1 MLPTRLP
8 RLEAVNQYRPY
19 FRRVRIDLPV
29 NRLSIYWRM
38 KRIWWCCVKKT
49 RKRRAVRKMEA
60 PGPSC
65 RRILPSAAKIR
76 GSYHDRG
83 QERKK
88 PATQFLSV
96 LIAGYDGVGTRG
108 GPQARALSRGP
119 DGLRGLTAA
128 PRSNRCS
135 PCDRRQTVACCAKS
149 LTQGNRRVE
158 LLAALQHA
166 EANRQQLAHRGDHDL
181 LSLKPPL
188 GFEPIDQSRDGRI
201 VPHRRQGGHV

>member
-1 MLPTRLP
+1 VP
-8 RLEAVNQYRPY
+8 RIP
-19 FRRVRIDLPV
+19 
-29 NRLSIYWRM
+29 
-38 KRIWWCCVKKT
+38 
-49 RKRRAVRKMEA
+49 A
-60 PGPSC
+60 PHM
-65 RRILPSAAKIR
+65 LPSAIATASAPATSRFYR
-76 GSYHDRG
+76 GRYHDRG

-108 GPQARALSRGP
+108 GPQARALSRAP

-166 EANRQQLAHRGDHDL
+166 EANHQQLAHRGDHDL

>member
-1 MLPTRLP
+1 MQHAGRRSEAEGERARPT
-8 RLEAVNQYRPY
+8 AC
-19 FRRVRIDLPV
+19 FRKLQGGYGRQAT
-29 NRLSIYWRM
+29 NH
-38 KRIWWCCVKKT
+38 
-49 RKRRAVRKMEA
+49 
-60 PGPSC
+60 
-65 RRILPSAAKIR
+65 R
-76 GSYHDRG
+76 GRYHDRG

-108 GPQARALSRGP
+108 GPQARALSRAP

-158 LLAALQHA
+158 LLAALSTPKQITSSLRIA
-166 EANRQQLAHRGDHDL
+166 ATTICFP
-181 LSLKPPL
+181 LS
-188 GFEPIDQSRDGRI
+188 
-201 VPHRRQGGHV
+201 

>member
-1 MLPTRLP
+1 MTQPSPSPPARDRSSLR
-8 RLEAVNQYRPY
+8 RRCRPAAPWSGGDSSGRERRRA
-19 FRRVRIDLPV
+19 FRRRD
-29 NRLSIYWRM
+29 
-38 KRIWWCCVKKT
+38 
-49 RKRRAVRKMEA
+49 
-60 PGPSC
+60 
-65 RRILPSAAKIR
+65 PSAHTCSGCHR
-76 GSYHDRG
+76 GRYHDRG

-108 GPQARALSRGP
+108 GPQARALSRAP

-158 LLAALQHA
+158 LLAALSTPKQITSSLRIA
-166 EANRQQLAHRGDHDL
+166 ATTICFP
-181 LSLKPPL
+181 LS
-188 GFEPIDQSRDGRI
+188 
-201 VPHRRQGGHV
+201 